1 MKRETG
7 MQDQGTI
14 FLRDPSCPSVV
25 ENIVIWSYASR
36 MEKPQVVDPGN
47 RQNEKIGN
55 ILYGYLYQNLPVL
68 EMQPQLS

>member
-25 ENIVIWSYASR
+25 ENIVI
-36 MEKPQVVDPGN
+36 
-47 RQNEKIGN
+47 
-55 ILYGYLYQNLPVL
+55 
-68 EMQPQLS
+68 